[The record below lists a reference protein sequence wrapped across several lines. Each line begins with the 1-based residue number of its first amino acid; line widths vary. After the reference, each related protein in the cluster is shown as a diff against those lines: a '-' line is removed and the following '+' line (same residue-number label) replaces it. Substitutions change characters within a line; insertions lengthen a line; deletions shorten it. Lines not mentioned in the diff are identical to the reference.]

1 MHAVADTWNQVY
13 SALSVRVQAM
23 LKDPTTKGNIT
34 DEMLRMVGN
43 SPPTLIPMT
52 SAKILSGLTAG
63 TIDIGMC
70 GYFVTADRLAA
81 FDFTSPFYFM
91 SGLQA
96 VIRKG
101 ADQPSIMFV
110 LLQLMSTVDA
120 LAQLIAVILLLCV
133 MVFGHLIAAVE
144 NLKLSK
150 QEDFRDNYFEG
161 TQDGMWFSI
170 VVMSTVGFGDL
181 VPRTTPGRFLAI
193 LWIFLSIAL
202 MAILFAIITANF
214 SVLVLV
220 PTRAVD
226 SISSPYDLAPFKV
239 GTALQYA
246 SDKLRQR
253 MPNMTLIKFAQNTQ
267 PDVFNSLLNNS
278 IEVAVDR
285 YEAIQYYNTLDET
298 FKNKLKPVGMVFNQE
313 GVGFGVKRINATT
326 PHPLLHL
333 LSLAVADATRGDWQQ
348 AATTSILWFG
358 DPTAATSED
367 PTVPDLEHA
376 AVANVKTQT
385 ATALGVL
392 FGAWFFI
399 VLCISAWSFPHFQ
412 ARYKVCELVKRSAGI
427 SETSAVSVMK
437 AQALAALADLPGR
450 PEFLAAQRR
459 DSACPPVEAV
469 LVTDKGAAKDPGP
482 AGGAAG
488 AARFR
493 ASHYIHYI
501 AAQLVESNPRARF
514 WQRLTQLDYGRRVPR
529 DGRGETEAYEL
540 VRSAFFDSYKA
551 VEALIDD
558 WKPPSDDMTLSLD
571 DLADVVLDMVSRE
584 ASGWFTE
591 GGLFFPHRSVDTENL
606 SSDRAFEQVGGPL
619 EGAGGGGGSAEEE
632 TASPA
637 RAYMR
642 ACACLL
648 A

>member
-1 MHAVADTWNQVY
+1 
-13 SALSVRVQAM
+13 M
-23 LKDPTTKGNIT
+23 LQNPETKSNIT
-34 DEMLRMVGN
+34 SEMLRMVGN
-43 SPPTLIPMT
+43 SPPGLIPM
-52 SAKILSGLTAG
+52 SSSRILSGLQAG

-70 GYFVTADRLAA
+70 GYFVTADRLAN

-101 ADQPSIMFV
+101 ADSPSIMFV

-214 SVLVLV
+214 SNLVLV

-226 SISSPYDLAPFKV
+226 GISSPYDLAPFTV

-246 SDKLRQR
+246 QQKLVQR
-253 MPNMTLIKFAQNTQ
+253 MPNMTLVKFAQNTQ

-313 GVGFGVKRINATT
+313 GVGFGVKRMNATT

-333 LSLAVADATRGDWQQ
+333 LSLAVADATRGNWQQ
-348 AATTSILWFG
+348 AESTSILWFG
-358 DPTAATSED
+358 DPTAATAED
-367 PTVPDLEHA
+367 PTVPDLEQA

-392 FGAWFFI
+392 FGIWIFI
-399 VLCISAWSFPHFQ
+399 VLCLSVF
-412 ARYKVCELVKRSAGI
+412 RYPYFAASNHICQLVKASAGI
-427 SETSAVSVMK
+427 TEMAAVSVMK
-437 AQALAALADLPGR
+437 AQALAGLKELSQR
-450 PEFLAAQRR
+450 PEFIAAQEPEGI
-459 DSACPPVEAV
+459 CPPVEAV
-469 LVTDKGAAKDPGP
+469 LVTEKGSMKEP
-482 AGGAAG
+482 APTSNAP
-488 AARFR
+488 RYR
-493 ASHYIHYI
+493 ASHYIQYI
-501 AAQLVESNPRARF
+501 AKQLVTTNPRTNCWHRVT
-514 WQRLTQLDYGRRVPR
+514 LLDYGRKARK
-529 DGRGETEAYEL
+529 DGRAETVAYEL
-540 VRSAFFDSYKA
+540 VRSAFFESYKA

-558 WKPPSDDMTLSLD
+558 WKPPSDDMMLSLD
-571 DLADVVLDMVSRE
+571 DIADVVLDIASRE
-584 ASGWFTE
+584 ASGWFME
-591 GGLFFPHRSVDTENL
+591 GGLFFPNRSIDTEKL
-606 SSDRAFEQVGGPL
+606 SSDRAFEQVANPDARRLRGVRWGGW
-619 EGAGGGGGSAEEE
+619 GMDRVGVDSAK
-632 TASPA
+632 
-637 RAYMR
+637 
-642 ACACLL
+642 
-648 A
+648 